1 MQLTD
6 VQYKKS
12 RLILFALSF
21 TVLLIRALYVSV
33 YDEGRARNQI
43 YGDGYSD
50 INTIS
55 SAKYFYDSGFVQ
67 TAFLPVH
74 DYYPQ
79 LLQTKAYT
87 HYPAVPNILAGMYAR
102 LFGSYKE
109 PVLRIIPLLLA
120 VFFFFFIFH
129 VLHELTGN
137 NLHAFIGGA
146 AITFANYY
154 ICWADNLH
162 QHLYGEL
169 LKWGY
174 FLLLLR
180 YYRNPKSTIWH
191 FWPMLLIMM
200 VEVNISFEQPV
211 FLGVLTLGFSVAFRK
226 KIFSVETIAAALFVC
241 IGFGLH
247 LYQNALYFG
256 SWQLALDDMKH
267 AFFFRTAGVEGAG
280 QKAESAF
287 GPADYWQVPF
297 NWFNRMERF
306 YVFPG
311 WAVLLLAI
319 WVMSDLRKRNPEI
332 YRVVWCLFFASVAWT
347 FCMAQHAFI
356 HTFTNKHFAIWYAVI
371 VGLGVPIFWE
381 KLRVAR
387 AAGKTVQ
394 VVLMGIMG
402 AYMIGMFITQQL
414 IPVFI
419 HFGVAYPFV
428 KP

>member
-1 MQLTD
+1 MQLSD
-6 VQYKKS
+6 IQYKKA
-12 RLILFALSF
+12 RILLFVVSF
-21 TVLLIRALYVSV
+21 VVLCVRAFFVSV

-74 DYYPQ
+74 DYYPK
-79 LLQTKAYT
+79 LLQTNAYT
-87 HYPAVPNILAGMYAR
+87 HYPAVPNILAGFYATV
-102 LFGSYKE
+102 FNGYSE
-109 PVLRIIPLLLA
+109 PVLRIVPLLLA

-137 NLHAFIGGA
+137 KLHALVGGA
-146 AITFANYY
+146 SITMANYY

-169 LKWGY
+169 LKWLY

-180 YYRNPKSTIWH
+180 YYRNPQSSYWQ

-200 VEVNISFEQPV
+200 IEVNISFEQPV
-211 FLGVLTLGFSVAFRK
+211 FLGILTLGFSLAYRK
-226 KIFSVETIAAALFVC
+226 RMFSFETIAAAAFVV

-247 LYQNALYFG
+247 LYQNAVYFG

-280 QKAESAF
+280 QKAEAAF

-306 YVFPG
+306 YMLPG
-311 WAVLLLAI
+311 WAVLIMAF
-319 WVMSDLRKRNPEI
+319 WVMRHLRANNKEL
-332 YRVVWCLFFASVAWT
+332 YQVLWCLFFASVAWT

-356 HTFTNKHFAIWYAVI
+356 HTFTNKHFAIWYAVV
-371 VGLGVPIFWE
+371 VGLGIPIFWD
-381 KLRVAR
+381 KLTSA
-387 AAGKTVQ
+387 KTEGRTLHLTLLSLVG
-394 VVLMGIMG
+394 L
-402 AYMIGMFITQQL
+402 YMLAMFITQQL
-414 IPVFI
+414 IPVFFQ
-419 HFGVAYPFV
+419 FGLAYPFGMQ
-428 KP
+428 